1 MLINL
6 LCAVRSA
13 ILARAWLLVFLAR
26 KIIIDTDVHRVS
38 DPVIVIGIRFLNYS
52 LNFMYVISD
61 LNILFSHR
69 SFIFDVS

>member
-1 MLINL
+1 MQTLPAG
-6 LCAVRSA
+6 CKR
-13 ILARAWLLVFLAR
+13 
-26 KIIIDTDVHRVS
+26 RVS

-61 LNILFSHR
+61 SNILFSHR